1 MATTTVKSNTS
12 LHDRI
17 REYEAAGWL
26 ENTAA
31 SYYHQLL
38 RKEDPLTDERVAREL
53 QRAAQLAKSRRSSLG
68 NPIASSTSSTN
79 TNKTIKMNNRQQAAS
94 SSITNP
100 TGKKLILDLSELPVS
115 DDEFRELF
123 VEMCFFARLG
133 FVQPPC
139 CLHCAYHE
147 SMVGKLNGK
156 QTSKNESCPR
166 WIVWRKDATQLL
178 QPDNLHGNILLLQCC
193 NVRRIL
199 KGEEIEGRVWM
210 HETKQVVEIKHGR
223 KSH

>member
-1 MATTTVKSNTS
+1 MTKTA

-53 QRAAQLAKSRRSSLG
+53 QRAAQLAKLRRTSLG
-68 NPIASSTSSTN
+68 NHLSSSSSSTN
-79 TNKTIKMNNRQQAAS
+79 TNKTIKVNNLQQVS
-94 SSITNP
+94 SSS
-100 TGKKLILDLSELPVS
+100 KKILDLSELSVS

-147 SMVGKLNGK
+147 SMVGKQPPPGK
-156 QTSKNESCPR
+156 SSPKNESCPR

-178 QPDNLHGNILLLQCC
+178 QPDNLHGNILLMQCC

-199 KGEEIEGRVWM
+199 KGEEIEGQVWM

-223 KSH
+223 KSR